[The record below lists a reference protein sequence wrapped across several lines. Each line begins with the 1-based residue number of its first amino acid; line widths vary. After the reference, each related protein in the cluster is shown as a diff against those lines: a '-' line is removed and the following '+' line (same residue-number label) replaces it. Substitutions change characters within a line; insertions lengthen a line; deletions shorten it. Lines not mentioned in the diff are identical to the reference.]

1 MLTTATTWAVTSA
14 QFLTGYGL
22 LCLAAA
28 AGIWWKWDRAFGRP
42 ARGAE
47 PPPELDVYELALLAG
62 GPQLAITSALAQ
74 LHGDDLL
81 RIRRREGTLKVSGE
95 RPPAQPLERAIYH
108 AVRRQPG
115 VGIEALRRELKDGQE
130 LEAMSARLVRDG
142 LLPDGEQTA
151 WSRRL
156 WAVGALLVVLGIAR
170 IIGGLS
176 NDAAIGGTAAIVV
189 VVGCATFWLLRRRPL
204 ATKRGRETLQRL
216 RAEHADLRE
225 HPVAGQSA
233 TTVALFGSG
242 ALWLA
247 DPAVA
252 AALGVPREEEANG
265 SSSRGPHCGAGGTC
279 GGGAD
284 SGGGGGGGCGGGCGA
299 GN

>member
-1 MLTTATTWAVTSA
+1 MLTTATTWGITSA

-28 AGIWWKWDRAFGRP
+28 AGIWWKWDRAFGRHAP
-42 ARGAE
+42 GSE
-47 PPPELDVYELALLAG
+47 PLPELNVYELALLAG

-95 RPPAQPLERAIYH
+95 RAPAEPLERAIYH
-108 AVRRQPG
+108 AVRREPG
-115 VGIEALRRELKDGQE
+115 VGIEALRRELKNGAE
-130 LEAMSARLVRDG
+130 LESMSARLVRDG
-142 LLPDGEQTA
+142 LLPDDEQAA

-156 WAVGALLVVLGIAR
+156 WVVGALLVVLGLAR
-170 IIGGLS
+170 IAGGLN
-176 NDAAIGGTAAIVV
+176 NDAAIGWTAAIVV
-189 VVGCATFWLLRRRPL
+189 VVAVATFWLLRRRPV
-204 ATKRGRETLQRL
+204 ATKRGRETLEHL

-225 HPVAGQSA
+225 HPLASQNA
-233 TTVALFGSG
+233 TTVALFGGG

-252 AALGVPREEEANG
+252 AALGVPREEEATGG
-265 SSSRGPHCGAGGTC
+265 SGRGPNCGSGGTC

-284 SGGGGGGGCGGGCGA
+284 GGGGCGGGGCGG